1 MKQKLLPL
9 FCILFHFS
17 ACSPDTT
24 VQIQRHP
31 LIKFTYQ
38 SASWKADNYFFVGPV
53 KVVAYPANTSQPG
66 KLYNRFTLQA
76 YGKDDQG
83 NNLQLN
89 ILFDAADATQL
100 TGTYRIAYTADKGLP
115 QVQLFN
121 LDNNNLAA
129 YELCHNDSTA
139 LLQIQRQSQT
149 EQLVSG
155 SFQMTL
161 CNIRDT
167 TQKINITNG
176 ILTDIH
182 Y

>member
-1 MKQKLLPL
+1 MKKKLLPL
-9 FCILFHFS
+9 FGILFLFS

-24 VQIQRHP
+24 VQIVRHP
-31 LIKFTYQ
+31 LIKFSYNST
-38 SASWKADNYFFVGPV
+38 SWQADNYFFVGPSQ
-53 KVVAYPANTSQPG
+53 VVAYPANTTQPG

-76 YGKDDQG
+76 YGKDEQG
-83 NNLQLN
+83 NDLQLN
-89 ILFDAADATQL
+89 ILFDVADATQL
-100 TGTYRIAYTADKGLP
+100 IGTYSPVYTSDRGLP

-129 YELCHNDSTA
+129 YELCANDSTA
-139 LLQIQRQSQT
+139 VLQIKRQS
-149 EQLVSG
+149 EKERLISG
-155 SFQMTL
+155 NFQMTL